1 MTRWNE
7 NLVPR
12 TAGGLSVVA
21 AGPQDLPCVSRLFT
35 RYLPTTAFSE
45 HGPDAARLQAW
56 LYEILSSHLWLVLLL
71 RSPQCDAD
79 GDGDG
84 DGRDQVQGFALAQY
98 GGYEVDPEQRILRCR
113 HLYVDPSVA
122 CSLRSASA
130 LLVDALVEAARRSPQ
145 LVDVFLITFGAQ
157 RLDALRRACER
168 RGFRRI
174 GTQHLG
180 LCTQALCLPNGPR
193 PPPRAAELPASLR
206 PIASRQEVEAG
217 LYRQLRRQAEAFFRE
232 SGRTGLGPIELD
244 LDRLIAQALRPDPGG
259 RPAALLA
266 LRDGQLAGFIAAAPA
281 WLAPLEWRLLQ
292 SSFFY
297 VDPAHRGG
305 RVGLSLFEGLSRL
318 AASHGFE
325 GVYLGTSGEIQTPR
339 TCRLLAL
346 RGYRHQGDVL
356 ALRLRASADA
366 QAA

>member
-35 RYLPTTAFSE
+35 RYLATTAFSE
-45 HGPDAARLQAW
+45 YGPDAARLQDW
-56 LYEILSSHLWLVLLL
+56 LHEILSSHLWLVLLL
-71 RSPQCDAD
+71 RSPRDD
-79 GDGDG
+79 GEG
-84 DGRDQVQGFALAQY
+84 QVQGFALAQY

-180 LCTQALCLPNGPR
+180 LCTQAPRLPNGPR
-193 PPPRAAELPASLR
+193 PPSRGVELPSGLR
-206 PIASRQEVEAG
+206 PIASRQEVDAA

-346 RGYRHQGDVL
+346 RGYHHQGDVL
-356 ALRLRASADA
+356 ALRLQTSAGA

>member
-21 AGPQDLPCVSRLFT
+21 AGPQDLHCVTRLFA
-35 RYLPTTAFSE
+35 RYLATTAFRE
-45 HGPDAARLQAW
+45 RGPDEARLQAW
-56 LYEILSSHLWLVLLL
+56 LHEILSSHLWLVLLL
-71 RSPQCDAD
+71 RSPLGQA
-79 GDGDG
+79 
-84 DGRDQVQGFALAQY
+84 QGFALAQY
-98 GGYEVDPEQRILRCR
+98 GGYEVDPQQRILRCR

-122 CSLRSASA
+122 CSLRSAGA
-130 LLVDALVEAARRSPQ
+130 VLMDALVEAARRSPQ

-157 RLDALRRACER
+157 RLDALRHVCER

-180 LCTQALCLPNGPR
+180 LRAQTPHQPHPPR
-193 PPPRAAELPASLR
+193 PPHCPSSPWRAEDQPAGLR
-206 PIASRQEVEAG
+206 PVTSRHEIEASV
-217 LYRQLRRQAEAFFRE
+217 YRQLRGQAEAFFRE
-232 SGRTGLGPIELD
+232 SGRTGLGTVELD
-244 LDRLIAQALRPDPGG
+244 LDRLIEQALRPDPGG

-266 LRDGQLAGFIAAAPA
+266 LRDGKLAGFIAAAPA

-325 GVYLGTSGEIQTPR
+325 GVYLGTSGEIQTLR

-356 ALRLRASADA
+356 ALRLRASARA
-366 QAA
+366 ESA

>member
-1 MTRWNE
+1 MPRWNE
-7 NLVPR
+7 NLVAP
-12 TAGGLSVVA
+12 TATGLSVVA
-21 AGPQDLPCVSRLFT
+21 AGPQDLACVSRLFT
-35 RYLPTTAFSE
+35 RYLVKTAFRDRS
-45 HGPDAARLQAW
+45 PDAARLQTW
-56 LYEILSSHLWLVLLL
+56 LREILASHLWLVLLL
-71 RSPQCDAD
+71 RSGPGQA
-79 GDGDG
+79 
-84 DGRDQVQGFALAQY
+84 RGFALAQY

-113 HLYVDPSVA
+113 HLYVDPRVA
-122 CSLRSASA
+122 GSLRSAGA
-130 LLVDALVEAARRSPQ
+130 LLMDALVEAARRSPQ

-180 LCTQALCLPNGPR
+180 LRSEASRLPNCPS
-193 PPPRAAELPASLR
+193 PPSRAVELPAGLR
-206 PIASRQEVEAG
+206 PVTSLNEVEAG
-217 LYRQLRRQAEAFFRE
+217 VYRQLRSQAEAFFRE

-266 LRDGQLAGFIAAAPA
+266 LRDGKLAGFIAAAPA

-297 VDPAHRGG
+297 VDPAHRGS

-318 AASHGFE
+318 AAGHGFE

-346 RGYRHQGDVL
+346 RGYSHQGDVL
-356 ALRLRASADA
+356 ALRLRAPAGA

>member
-21 AGPQDLPCVSRLFT
+21 AGPQDLACVSRLFT
-35 RYLPTTAFSE
+35 RYLATTAFSE
-45 HGPDAARLQAW
+45 HGPDAARLQDW
-56 LYEILSSHLWLVLLL
+56 LHEILSSHLWLVLLL
-71 RSPQCDAD
+71 RSPRGD

-84 DGRDQVQGFALAQY
+84 DGRGQVQGFALAQY

-180 LCTQALCLPNGPR
+180 LCTQAPRLPNGPR
-193 PPPRAAELPASLR
+193 PPSRAVELPSGLR
-206 PIASRQEVEAG
+206 PIASRQEVDAA

-346 RGYRHQGDVL
+346 RGYHHQGDVL
-356 ALRLRASADA
+356 ALRLQTSAGA